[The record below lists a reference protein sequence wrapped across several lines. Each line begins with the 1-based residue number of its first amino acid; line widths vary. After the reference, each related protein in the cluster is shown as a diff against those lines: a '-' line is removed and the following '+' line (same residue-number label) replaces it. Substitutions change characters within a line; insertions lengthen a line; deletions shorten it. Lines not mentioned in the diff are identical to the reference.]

1 MLPKPCD
8 HTSQSYYF
16 NPGKDRGGIAFQ
28 DTSSPSGTTNNR
40 SRARLK
46 HALWRWQT
54 QQCTQHINASQNA
67 PVSRILVLADNVDGS
82 DALGV
87 QAKILGVRLADKDL
101 QPLLNE
107 EPWSPRIL
115 LQGARG
121 KALVCH
127 IKEGNVALGDAQVR
141 NFAPLLLGWVNA
153 GWVVCAT
160 CSSIRLYS
168 VLRGDP
174 HVNPICTA
182 LCSIA
187 CQLSES
193 CCGRDC
199 L

>member
-1 MLPKPCD
+1 MLSKPCD
-8 HTSQSYYF
+8 PTSQSCYF
-16 NPGKDRGGIAFQ
+16 NSGKERGCIAFQ
-28 DTSSPSGTTNNR
+28 HTSFPSGTTNNR
-40 SRARLK
+40 SRARWR

-67 PVSRILVLADNVDGS
+67 LVSRLLVLADNVDGA

-107 EPWSPRIL
+107 EPWRPRIL
-115 LQGARG
+115 LQGASG

-127 IKEGNVALGDAQVR
+127 IKEGNMALGDAQVS

-160 CSSIRLYS
+160 YSSIRL
-168 VLRGDP
+168 
-174 HVNPICTA
+174 
-182 LCSIA
+182 
-187 CQLSES
+187 
-193 CCGRDC
+193 
-199 L
+199 